1 MTEPPR
7 PPNATPIRV
16 MVVDTDPIYRLGL
29 VTALEQAGDFQV
41 RADFGRTREVV
52 QRLEELSNQDQAQ
65 VRRGQR
71 VMLTLPIDLVI
82 WAVDARQPTLT
93 VGVGLPQLLR
103 GQYPG
108 LPILVLLGQ
117 LDSVL
122 VEDLRQLAVE
132 GCWLKD
138 ANLASLLAA
147 MRQVAAGQPV
157 WDVRVLEGSADVDW
171 PVPARAAR
179 RLSLPH
185 RVRQTLGDRSCQELA
200 IAFAQLDQQL
210 QNPRLGGWERLVL
223 QGRHREMRAAQW
235 FMTYVFMPNPTQS
248 GLVSGPSTRSTPE
261 FTTRSPGTGSQSIA
275 VWQGDRPVDSAA
287 LGPSSSMAGELVLAS
302 EQNFQALKGALVE
315 AVLAKLPTSLINATG
330 TPLEIDIL
338 SPAKRQEL
346 LCIVLRGIEGVL
358 DDLRFSQV
366 GFAQLPKMRSR
377 LLIDLWRQATAD
389 FFGKYATLPWPEGDP
404 RAQSSSGVEL
414 VSVILA
420 DEAIVYDAILEPI
433 ALVVP
438 WLTHVLFAQP
448 LMVNNTAEG
457 VGSPAAMRDAEALL
471 ANWVVQVANGVISPL
486 LNHFATDSRIKQTFY
501 DYRWLSTREIERFRN
516 ALSWHYRMQRLFTE
530 PRDIFESQVKVLVFT
545 DQGLRSQTLYSPR
558 DQELKTLSGIP
569 FVVTLAL
576 EARDAIAPPLRATV
590 TWVGRGVVF
599 VLTQVVGRGIG
610 LVGRGIIQG
619 VGAAWQD
626 VRNEG
631 RSSQGRSEIK

>member
-1 MTEPPR
+1 
-7 PPNATPIRV
+7 

-147 MRQVAAGQPV
+147 MRQVAAGQSV
-157 WDVRVLEGSADVDW
+157 WDIRVLNGTADANW
-171 PVPARAAR
+171 PVPVRAVR
-179 RLSLPH
+179 RLSLTQ

-223 QGRHREMRAAQW
+223 QGRYREMRAAQW
-235 FMTYVFMPNPTQS
+235 FLANMFMPNPTQS
-248 GLVSGPSTRSTPE
+248 GPSTRPAPE
-261 FTTRSPGTGSQSIA
+261 FIRRAPGPISQPMA
-275 VWQGDRPVDSAA
+275 VWDGDRPVDSEA

-404 RAQSSSGVEL
+404 RAKSSSGVEL

-486 LNHFATDSRIKQTFY
+486 LNHFATDSWIKQTFY

-516 ALSWHYRMQRLFTE
+516 ALSWHYRIQRLFTE
-530 PRDIFESQVKVLVFT
+530 PRDIFESQVTVLVFT
-545 DQGLRSQTLYSPR
+545 DQGLRSQALYSPR

-626 VRNEG
+626 ARDGG
-631 RSSQGRSEIK
+631 RPSQGRSEIK